1 MKEVQFFEEGES
13 TTPKRRDFLDVAPRK
28 KGSFLVRR
36 GLVSNE
42 QEALQIM
49 LGTIVVCIV
58 VVVAVYVYN
67 TYSPSILLQPKPS
80 KVIIPAGPPA
90 R

>member
-13 TTPKRRDFLDVAPRK
+13 ATPKRRNFIDIAPRK

-49 LGTIVVCIV
+49 LGTIVVCMV
-58 VVVAVYVYN
+58 VVVAIYVYS
-67 TYSPSILLQPKPS
+67 TYSSSILLQHKPS
-80 KVIIPAGPPA
+80 KVIIPSGPPA

>member
-13 TTPKRRDFLDVAPRK
+13 ATPKRQNFIGVAPRK

-36 GLVSNE
+36 GLVANE

-58 VVVAVYVYN
+58 IVAALYIYS
-67 TYSPSILLQPKPS
+67 TFSPSRLLQPKPS
-80 KVIIPAGPPA
+80 KIIIPAGPPV